1 MLIFVIVNSVIRYAD
16 QFYPLGRG
24 SSRHPFSTINTL
36 SCSGLENQL
45 LDCIFSVTA
54 SSCRRNPGVHCY
66 GKQIYSGHPEMIHYS
81 IRFSLLAVNSGCG
94 EGDVRLAGGETMMQ
108 GRVEVCHNQTWWAV
122 SGSYTWDLRD
132 ATVVCRHLHYPS
144 NCKYYN

>member
-1 MLIFVIVNSVIRYAD
+1 
-16 QFYPLGRG
+16 
-24 SSRHPFSTINTL
+24 
-36 SCSGLENQL
+36 
-45 LDCIFSVTA
+45 
-54 SSCRRNPGVHCY
+54 
-66 GKQIYSGHPEMIHYS
+66 MIHYS

-94 EGDVRLAGGETMMQ
+94 ERDVRLAGGETMMQ

-122 SGSYTWDLRD
+122 SGSYNWDLRD